1 MFSENLARVAVFV
14 SGSGSNLQALM
25 DATRAGLLS
34 ARIVLVVS
42 NRRDAYGLERAAN
55 AGIARFVFKTKKYDS
70 PEKAGEVLLAK
81 LREHEVDYIALA
93 GYLRLLPAAVV
104 REYSRRIVNIHPAL
118 LPKYGGKGMYG
129 HHVHEAV
136 IASGDKE
143 SGVSVHLV
151 DEIYDHGQV
160 LEQVKVPVMP
170 DDSPDDLA
178 ARVLKQEHKIYARV
192 LDKLIK
198 GKYDLKNG

>member
-1 MFSENLARVAVFV
+1 MFSENSVGLAVFV
-14 SGSGSNLQALM
+14 SGSGSNLQALL
-25 DATRAGLLS
+25 DATRAGILS
-34 ARIVLVVS
+34 AKVVLVVS

-55 AGIARFVFKTKKYDS
+55 AGIATFVFKGKKYGTA
-70 PEKAGEVLLAK
+70 EKAGEVLLGK
-81 LREHEVDYIALA
+81 LKEHGAEYIALA
-93 GYLRLLPAAVV
+93 GYLRLLPPAVV
-104 REYSRRIVNIHPAL
+104 RAYRNRIVNIHPAL

-129 HHVHEAV
+129 HFVHEAV
-136 IASGDKE
+136 LASGDTE

-151 DEIYDHGQV
+151 DEIYDHGKV

-170 DDSPDDLA
+170 DDTADALA

-198 GKYDLKNG
+198 GKYDLENE